1 MKSTINILGT
11 EYRIEERKTSEDEFL
26 EENGYAGY
34 CEEDFKLIV
43 YADTTEEKYFGKMD
57 DSTRLACRNRTL
69 RHELIHAFLNE
80 SGLSTDASKTEGAW
94 AKHEEMVD
102 WFAIQSPKIYKAF
115 QELEIL

>member
-34 CEEDFKLIV
+34 CKEDSKLIV
-43 YADTTEEKYFGKMD
+43 YADMTEEKYFGKMD
-57 DSTRLACRNRTL
+57 DSARLACRNRTL

-80 SGLSTDASKTEGAW
+80 SGLSADASKTAGAW